1 MIIHCITVVLYR
13 SWISGIFYQN
23 QFWWR
28 TWKGPHPPM
37 CLSTSSKS
45 LISISLDPSSS
56 LAAFPI
62 LGRLATNWFRMRIKN
77 QEFDSRTRIPNQIGD
92 SSWCTAG
99 FPVLGRL
106 PWDWLV
112 STDLTVSC
120 TILTRQRAA
129 HNGHWSTISLFLLPE
144 NCTTLVVLIYMARS
158 LHICFITYM
167 KPEEWAAGWG
177 RVWRALVWQNRECHK
192 GNHQS
197 SKKSLYLDMIH
208 SNTNQDGICVSR

>member
-13 SWISGIFYQN
+13 SWISGIFYRN

-37 CLSTSSKS
+37 YLSTSSKS
-45 LISISLDPSSS
+45 LISTSLDPSSS
-56 LAAFPI
+56 LAGFPI
-62 LGRLATNWFRMRIKN
+62 LGRLATNWFRMIIKN
-77 QEFDSRTRIPNQIGD
+77 QEFDSRTRVPNQIGD

-120 TILTRQRAA
+120 TILTGQRAA
-129 HNGHWSTISLFLLPE
+129 HNGQPSAFFS
-144 NCTTLVVLIYMARS
+144 
-158 LHICFITYM
+158 
-167 KPEEWAAGWG
+167 
-177 RVWRALVWQNRECHK
+177 
-192 GNHQS
+192 
-197 SKKSLYLDMIH
+197 YLKIVQPAHMY
-208 SNTNQDGICVSR
+208 G